1 MDRIEK
7 IVLILFALLLLGV
20 FFGGTVI
27 APKDDV
33 AQKVEETQEPVA
45 TPIATPVATPTPTP
59 EPIPTP
65 EYKMYYTDKDVIAMA
80 QVLYGEAR
88 GCELL
93 NQQQVVWC
101 VLNRVDDDRFPDT
114 IIGVLSQPGQF
125 HGYSSNFPVWDNLY
139 SIAQDVMTRW
149 SMEKQGA
156 VVMRELDPG
165 FLWFTGTGYENVFRS
180 NY

>member
-1 MDRIEK
+1 MDRIGK

-20 FFGGTVI
+20 FFGGSFIEPTETSTEPTV
-27 APKDDV
+27 APTITPMP
-33 AQKVEETQEPVA
+33 APTE
-45 TPIATPVATPTPTP
+45 TPIATPTP
-59 EPIPTP
+59 EPTPTP

-156 VVMRELDPG
+156 VVMRELDPC